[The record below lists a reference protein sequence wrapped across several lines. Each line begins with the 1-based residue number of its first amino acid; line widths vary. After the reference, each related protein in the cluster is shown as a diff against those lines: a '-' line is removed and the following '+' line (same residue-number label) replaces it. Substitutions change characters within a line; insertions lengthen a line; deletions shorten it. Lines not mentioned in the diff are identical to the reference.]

1 MKVLQRRQGQGRVR
15 DLFKANEVVDEIK
28 QHEEDFTLTYRVL
41 DLTSCGLIGV
51 SDASLGGVDRF
62 GYPTDQDSKTV
73 KVYSQVVGIFIGE
86 QSLVSLGARGKFN
99 ALECDSRT
107 ITRVCRSSMAAET
120 RGLGLQGDS
129 MQFYGDL
136 LSEILGESAPFSCS
150 RTIVTDARNVY
161 DKFST
166 EKGGLPQ
173 QKALTLEIATIREW
187 LVNVRSFD
195 TLDCRRKHDHEWSD
209 EGSQRVKTTLGSG
222 TTVRR
227 MGHTKTL
234 RWFARHRRLN
244 PNVFAG
250 RNLSKHERVRVRR
263 SCTTSLIMWRVPGG
277 SFSELSHLFIFLL

>member
-1 MKVLQRRQGQGRVR
+1 MFAMGNKEVALLFQFVVKVLQRRQGQGRVR

-136 LSEILGESAPFSCS
+136 LSEILGESAPFSWS

-187 LVNVRSFD
+187 LVNVGALIRWTADENMIMNGLTKDHKESRQH
-195 TLDCRRKHDHEWSD
+195 LALVLQCGEWGIQRRCVGSHDIDDSIQTFSQD
-209 EGSQRVKTTLGSG
+209 ET
-222 TTVRR
+222 
-227 MGHTKTL
+227 
-234 RWFARHRRLN
+234 
-244 PNVFAG
+244 
-250 RNLSKHERVRVRR
+250 
-263 SCTTSLIMWRVPGG
+263 
-277 SFSELSHLFIFLL
+277 